1 METYT
6 LRFEDL
12 LCQILP
18 KVSGTRGVIAKNPY
32 AEILKVLLDRVS
44 TKELEKFK
52 MYYQGIVG
60 KNIATLQ
67 EENYDL
73 EKLITDLSIL
83 IKGEN

>member
-1 METYT
+1 METYS
-6 LRFEDL
+6 LRIEHL
-12 LCQILP
+12 LCQISP
-18 KVSGTRGVIAKNPY
+18 GVSGTRGIIAKNPY
-32 AEILKVLLDRVS
+32 AEILKVLLGRLS
-44 TKELEKFK
+44 AKELEKFK

-60 KNIATLQ
+60 KSIATLQ